1 MMGVVEISKAAGMAA
16 GDDSTEVADS
26 FVAVDSLSFIS
37 GMAESV
43 KDFTDSPS
51 ISGSPSAKS
60 GCVTS
65 GVFCEDVEDRG
76 RILLACM
83 MPSSLRPVMGLLDK
97 DEAERLSGSL

>member
-1 MMGVVEISKAAGMAA
+1 MMGVVEISRVAGMGA
-16 GDDSTEVADS
+16 GDASTEVADS

-43 KDFTDSPS
+43 NDFTDCPS

-60 GCVTS
+60 GCVIS

-76 RILLACM
+76 RILFACM

-97 DEAERLSGSL
+97 DEAERLPGSL

>member
-1 MMGVVEISKAAGMAA
+1 MMGVVEISNAAGMGTGEESA
-16 GDDSTEVADS
+16 DVADS

-43 KDFTDSPS
+43 NDFTDCPS
-51 ISGSPSAKS
+51 ISGGSSAKS
-60 GCVTS
+60 GSVAS
-65 GVFCEDVEDRG
+65 GVFCEEVEDRG
-76 RILLACM
+76 RVLLACM